1 MALPP
6 FSLLPVTNLEL
17 TRAGK
22 EVAES
27 SQAPPQPPRGSP
39 QLWEGLPLMQLLLL
53 LLLPLPLL
61 PLDRPHRYLHGEN
74 RSQRHL
80 NGKSLVPCPRLS
92 PGTQPLL
99 TPCLVPG
106 GFNLHPYPVL
116 LKGPPC
122 PQKSP

>member
-6 FSLLPVTNLEL
+6 FSLLPVNNLEL
-17 TRAGK
+17 TRAGR

-39 QLWEGLPLMQLLLL
+39 QLWEGLPLMQPPP
-53 LLLPLPLL
+53 LLPLPPLPP
-61 PLDRPHRYLHGEN
+61 PLDRPHQYLHGDN
-74 RSQRHL
+74 RSQRRL

-106 GFNLHPYPVL
+106 GFNLCPYPVL

-122 PQKSP
+122 PQRSP